1 MREPGHCS
9 DCSTRATQVGM
20 MTMATKTK
28 NRSSSNGGSEQK
40 TNTKQGGWSGRGPLL
55 AAGAAVLG
63 AGAAL
68 FAWRRSRE
76 EEPEQPAPAHSRKKT
91 APGPVGKSGAARSA
105 GPEAMRDPPQQ
116 WEREDQASDESF
128 PASDPPPAQSKVD

>member
-1 MREPGHCS
+1 MP
-9 DCSTRATQVGM
+9 
-20 MTMATKTK
+20 TKTR
-28 NRSSSNGGSEQK
+28 NRASSSAGSAQKNGS
-40 TNTKQGGWSGRGPLL
+40 SRSLRAPLL
-55 AAGAAVLG
+55 AAAGAAVVG

-76 EEPEQPAPAHSRKKT
+76 DEPEQTAPAHSRRKA

-105 GPEAMRDPPQQ
+105 GPDAMRDPPEQ

-128 PASDPPPAQSKVD
+128 PASDPPPAQSKID